1 MDYSLSNA
9 LSYNAAGITDAY
21 VLYDIMCQY
30 GVHLDRRF
38 SNSPYIK
45 IPLGLTI
52 WKGIGLFHVHGH
64 QDACMLRYSPTYLR
78 GSGNVD
84 GEILETMWASLNKV
98 SGSTR
103 TMSTSHRQET
113 LDLHMNDWN
122 WKKMVAIGTLTSCI
136 FRVSGSSPAE

>member
-9 LSYNAAGITDAY
+9 LSYNSAGLQNAY

-30 GVHLDRRF
+30 GVHLKRRF
-38 SNSPYIK
+38 SKSPYIE
-45 IPLGLTI
+45 IPPGLTL

-78 GSGNVD
+78 GAGNVD
-84 GEILETMWASLNKV
+84 GEILEKMWASLNKV

-122 WKKMVAIGTLTSCI
+122 WKKMVSIGMPWTRMFSVHDSSLT
-136 FRVSGSSPAE
+136 P